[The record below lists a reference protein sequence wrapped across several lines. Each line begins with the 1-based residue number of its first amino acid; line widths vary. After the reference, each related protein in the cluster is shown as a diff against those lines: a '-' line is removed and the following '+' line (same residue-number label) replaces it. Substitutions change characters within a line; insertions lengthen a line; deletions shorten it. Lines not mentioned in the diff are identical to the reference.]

1 MPNPHLSHSPIKKSQ
16 LNTYDDEDFPKNVVY
31 TSTNNDNND
40 NNGNNDGTNFSVIS
54 QAGTNNNQNNNNNN
68 NHGKYV

>member
-40 NNGNNDGTNFSVIS
+40 NNGNDRTNFSVIS
-54 QAGTNNNQNNNNNN
+54 QAGTNNNQNNNINNN
-68 NHGKYV
+68 NGHYV

>member
-40 NNGNNDGTNFSVIS
+40 NNGNDRTNFSVIS